1 MNENLSCPDCK
12 SNKFMIL
19 SIAPDATNLPSGLCR
34 WTAKEEGKKRQR
46 SEGRERKRGER
57 YMYTV

>member
-1 MNENLSCPDCK
+1 
-12 SNKFMIL
+12 MIL